1 MRFPSPLELGIMVT
15 PGILH
20 NFSPN
25 FCAYLFQ
32 IINGIF
38 CNGL

>member
-1 MRFPSPLELGIMVT
+1 MVT

-25 FCAYLFQ
+25 FCAYLVLNKLDVSADF
-32 IINGIF
+32 I
-38 CNGL
+38 